1 MSDLTPDTPTSHDG
15 PLSHR
20 GESPRRFCSRGQC
33 DSGDLW
39 VSRTRP
45 RTRPPE
51 LAELGPSAEA
61 WTVDFVLHR
70 TRQDSTIC
78 GSLDVCLIYRR
89 GQVDSETC
97 GSESVSWWVRMD
109 LNYRPQHYECC
120 GRAYLAIQTLETW
133 CSRYMTYCVS
143 EFLYCEIARDRR
155 KAVPPPRSIA
165 SELSFGVP
173 YPL

>member
-1 MSDLTPDTPTSHDG
+1 MGSGLTFGQCLNVRRDRDTPTSRDG

-45 RTRPPE
+45 PE

-70 TRQDSTIC
+70 TRQESTTS

-89 GQVDSETC
+89 GRVDLETC
-97 GSESVSWWVRMD
+97 GSESVSWLLQVD
-109 LNYRPQHYECC
+109 LNHRPQHYE
-120 GRAYLAIQTLETW
+120 GRSSTL
-133 CSRYMTYCVS
+133 TYC
-143 EFLYCEIARDRR
+143 FN
-155 KAVPPPRSIA
+155 
-165 SELSFGVP
+165 
-173 YPL
+173 